1 MARFIIKEP
10 DLLATANWSRSR
22 PHIKVVPTRFSLLR
36 IWNGALECWSISR
49 QEPEMISLQG
59 EGSHLSLCKKKQRK
73 LKEGNEAKTHS
84 YQTCNNKKEE
94 NERRASFLFPDGL
107 PVPDSCSSGDMA
119 LPFLLKSEAGECSLL
134 T

>member
-1 MARFIIKEP
+1 
-10 DLLATANWSRSR
+10 
-22 PHIKVVPTRFSLLR
+22 
-36 IWNGALECWSISR
+36 
-49 QEPEMISLQG
+49 MISLQG